1 MIGNTETNAEP
12 VTVRLPGE
20 TIARLDEMA
29 SRTYRKRSDLLRLAV
44 DTMLEDGA
52 EVATDDAG
60 KEVGE

>member
-1 MIGNTETNAEP
+1 MSDTTQETNEP

-29 SRTYRKRSDLLRLAV
+29 RRTYRKRSDLLRMGADLILA
-44 DTMLEDGA
+44 EGA

-60 KEVGE
+60 KEGDQ